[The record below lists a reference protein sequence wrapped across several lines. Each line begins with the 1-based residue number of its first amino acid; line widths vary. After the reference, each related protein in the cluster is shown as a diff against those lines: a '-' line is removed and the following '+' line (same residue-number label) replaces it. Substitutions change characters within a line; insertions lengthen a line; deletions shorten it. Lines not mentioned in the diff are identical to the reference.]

1 MSGSEKP
8 ESPKPP
14 TSPARKKRP
23 AWWRRWLMRPFVWGS
38 LLIVALLAGS
48 LFFVQSRYAR
58 RQVAARLVA
67 AISEKIGR
75 QIQVGDLDF
84 TFLPPAVELRDVV
97 IPGQRPSD
105 PVLAR
110 VPFVRVQATW
120 RDLRQQVLRLEQ
132 VEAVR
137 PEFNLQ
143 INPDGSTNLPRWKSD
158 STANGQQRL
167 EVQIGRVLVQ
177 GGVFHLNELQVPMTV
192 DAKAVW
198 GRLTG
203 KAERGGKGG
212 DRLDAMVTAQEV
224 VTALPGA
231 HPYAVTLSAKAS
243 LEPSEGQLRITAGRL
258 AGPDLR
264 AQVDGVISWR
274 DQARVALRT
283 DAQGAIR
290 LVNRMGFMTEPIDG
304 PFDYHGRVDVQGSNV
319 LYGGTLTA
327 PRVAILHRV
336 FEDAVVRY
344 TGGKEGLK
352 AEIVRAGY
360 AGGHAEG
367 KVTVGWV
374 NQDKLGIPVGLDLAF
389 NGLAIQPLIHDQFPG
404 QAIPVVDGLAGTVR
418 GTFRYRFEHAS
429 ALAGE
434 GQADL
439 TIDAVERGTGLPI
452 AGTAPVALRGG
463 VLSSD
468 DIHLTAPAQTLA
480 VSGFVF
486 DLNKTAGR
494 LLYRLDSQDL
504 GKVAPLLTQ
513 GAPANEPPP
522 FWLPNAG
529 QGTVSGDLAIDGAQY
544 LTHLSL
550 DLQNAVAPILSGS
563 VADTARGS
571 LTLSPTSV
579 DDLHIDLARGKA
591 ELTVA
596 GKVPLAETGKARA
609 SAPMSLAVDAS
620 AWPAQSIAAFL
631 LPAKAA
637 AGLHPGEIGGEVTGH
652 LDLGGFGDAMNG
664 KATFDIAGVAFQG
677 TAIGRTHG
685 ALEFEGP
692 QVRISQALTE
702 TPAGNILVTGTYD
715 GTPGREGGGSLD
727 FTLDAPQLS
736 LAADPFRGALD
747 GRLTGSM
754 SVAAVVGG
762 TVDRPDA
769 TVRVFGSGLSIAG
782 HPLTG
787 GDANG
792 GADAGAGNAQ
802 AILSWDGRSLQATGS
817 LLGLVSFD
825 GGGRLDTERADLA
838 FDVRSDALGT
848 LARLASSK
856 PLPDIKGS
864 FLGTLG
870 FTADFPQQAWRGQLR
885 LADLRAQYQGRTIA
899 NVEPVV
905 VDLLPDRLEIRSL
918 YMGEPKSQSEL
929 FASGSLGLKGKTT
942 PLDLRVQ
949 STLSAAWVG
958 LFAPS
963 IKVDGFLDLI
973 ATVRGTLDDPVLS
986 GQGELRDAKLLI
998 PQFPQQLDNLHGTVF
1013 FSHNAIELEG
1023 VRADMGGG
1031 QIQVSAQVTLPRP
1044 GEDFSYRVQVAAT
1057 DVSVRYPEGFLAR
1070 GDAEIAL
1077 ISTPQ
1082 SRVVRGQVRLSRLFY
1097 LEDVRV
1103 GTLDIVRRA
1112 LQRQRLQ
1119 VATTDPFLSSTQLN
1133 VQISGPGTLRVNN
1146 NVAKLRG
1153 DVDLTLKGTL
1163 ANPIL
1168 FGKVELEP
1176 GGTIVYADNNYE
1188 LERGLITFNNPYRID
1203 PVIDF
1208 VARTQVRSYA
1218 ISLSLSG
1225 TLDRLSAKFSSDEG
1239 LADLEVLALLASG
1252 QELQGPG
1259 RLQAPGERTDQAT
1272 QDVGASTF
1280 LAGQAASVVSERVGS
1295 LFGFDRF
1302 RIDPLANTGGSIGGV
1317 RLTVGKRISKNL
1329 LVTYSNN
1336 PAASEEYIVRA
1347 EWQVADNIVLILT
1360 RDGKLGTYAVDAEW
1374 EKRF

>member
-1 MSGSEKP
+1 
-8 ESPKPP
+8 
-14 TSPARKKRP
+14 
-23 AWWRRWLMRPFVWGS
+23 MRPFVWGS
-38 LLIVALLAGS
+38 LLIIALFAGALL
-48 LFFVQSRYAR
+48 FVQSRYAR
-58 RQVAARLVA
+58 TQVAARLVA

-75 QIQVGDLDF
+75 QIQVGELDF

-97 IPGQRPSD
+97 IPGPRPSD

-132 VEAVR
+132 VEAIQ
-137 PEFNLQ
+137 PEFNLR
-143 INPDGSTNLPRWKSD
+143 INPDGSTNLPHWKAD
-158 STANGQQRL
+158 RTASGQQRL

-231 HPYAVTLSAKAS
+231 HPYAATVSAKAS

-258 AGPDLR
+258 SGPDLR
-264 AQVDGVISWR
+264 AQVDGVVSWR

-304 PFDYHGRVDVQGSNV
+304 PFDYHGRVDVQGPSV
-319 LYGGTLTA
+319 SYGGTLTS
-327 PRVAILHRV
+327 PRVAIVHRV
-336 FEDAVVRY
+336 FENAVVRY
-344 TGGKEGLK
+344 AGGRDSLK

-367 KVTVGWV
+367 HVTVAWG
-374 NQDKLGIPVGLDLAF
+374 NQKREGVPVGIDLAF

-404 QAIPVVDGLAGTVR
+404 QSIPVVDGLAGTVR
-418 GTFRYRFEHAS
+418 GTFRYRFEHAT
-429 ALAGE
+429 ALAGD

-439 TIDAVERGTGLPI
+439 TIDAVEHGTGLPI

-468 DIHLTAPAQTLA
+468 AIHLTAPAQTLA

-486 DLNKTAGR
+486 DLNKSAGR

-504 GKVAPLLTQ
+504 GKVAPLLTL

-529 QGTVSGDLAIDGAQY
+529 QGTVSGDLAIDGPQY

-563 VADTARGS
+563 MADTARGS
-571 LTLSPTSV
+571 LTLRPTSV
-579 DDLHIDLARGKA
+579 DDLHIDLTRGA
-591 ELTVA
+591 AALTVA
-596 GKVPLAETGKARA
+596 GRVPLAATGQARA
-609 SAPMSLAVDAS
+609 SAPMSLAVDAR
-620 AWPAQSIAAFL
+620 AWPAQAIAAFL

-652 LDLGGFGDAMNG
+652 LDLAGFGDAMNG

-685 ALEFEGP
+685 ALDFEGP
-692 QVRISQALTE
+692 RVRITQALTE

-727 FTLDAPQLS
+727 FTLDAPQLA
-736 LAADPFRGALD
+736 LAENPFRDALG
-747 GRLTGSM
+747 GRLSGRM
-754 SVAAVVGG
+754 SIAAVVGG

-769 TVRVFGSGLSIAG
+769 TVRVFGSGLSVAG
-782 HPLTG
+782 HPLDDG
-787 GDANG
+787 SG
-792 GADAGAGNAQ
+792 GANAGTGNAQ
-802 AILSWDGRSLQATGS
+802 ALLSWDGRSLQATGS
-817 LLGLVSFD
+817 LLGLISFD
-825 GGGRLDTERADLA
+825 GGGRLDSERADLA

-848 LARLASSK
+848 LARLAS
-856 PLPDIKGS
+856 PRQPPDIKGS

-870 FTADFPQQAWRGQLR
+870 FTADFPRQEWRGQLR
-885 LADLRAQYQGRTIA
+885 LADLRMQYQDRTIA

-905 VDLLPDRLEIRSL
+905 LDLLPDRLEIRSL
-918 YMGEPKSQSEL
+918 YMSEPKSQSEL

-942 PLDLRVQ
+942 PLDLHVQ
-949 STLSAAWVG
+949 STLSAVWAG
-958 LFAPS
+958 LFVPS
-963 IKVDGFLDLI
+963 LSTLKMDGFLDLI

-998 PQFPQQLDNLHGTVF
+998 PQLSQQLDNLHGTLY
-1013 FSHNAIELEG
+1013 FSHNGIEVEG
-1023 VRADMGGG
+1023 LRADMGGG
-1031 QIQVSAQVTLPRP
+1031 KVQVSAQVTLPRP
-1044 GEDFSYRVQVAAT
+1044 GEDFSYRVQAALS
-1057 DVSVRYPEGFLAR
+1057 DVSIRYPEGFLAR
-1070 GDAEIAL
+1070 GDGDVAL
-1077 ISTPQ
+1077 VSTPQ
-1082 SRVVRGQVRLSRLFY
+1082 SRIVRGQIRLNRLFY
-1097 LEDVRV
+1097 LEDVRL
-1103 GTLDIVRRA
+1103 GTLDIVRRV

-1133 VQISGPGTLRVNN
+1133 VQIIGSDALRVNN

-1153 DVDLTLKGTL
+1153 GVDLTLQGTL
-1163 ANPIL
+1163 ANPVL

-1176 GGTIVYADNNYE
+1176 GGTLVYADNNYE
-1188 LERGLITFNNPYRID
+1188 LERGLITFNNPTRID

-1208 VARTQVRSYA
+1208 VARTLVRSYA
-1218 ISLSLSG
+1218 ISLSISG
-1225 TLDRLSAKFSSDEG
+1225 TLDHLNAKFSSDEG
-1239 LADLEVLALLASG
+1239 LADLEVLALLATG

-1259 RLQAPGERTDQAT
+1259 RLQVPGEQPDQTT

-1347 EWQVADNIVLILT
+1347 EWQVADNVILILT
-1360 RDGKLGTYAVDAEW
+1360 RDGKLGTYALDAEW

>member
-1 MSGSEKP
+1 VS
-8 ESPKPP
+8 
-14 TSPARKKRP
+14 RKRP
-23 AWWRRWLMRPFVWGS
+23 GRLRRWVMRPFVWGS
-38 LLIVALLAGS
+38 LLIIALFAGALL
-48 LFFVQSRYAR
+48 FVQSRYAR
-58 RQVAARLVA
+58 TQVAARLVA
-67 AISEKIGR
+67 AVSEKIGR
-75 QIQVGDLDF
+75 QIQVGGLDF

-97 IPGQRPSD
+97 IPGPRPSD
-105 PVLAR
+105 PVVAR
-110 VPFVRVQATW
+110 VPFVRVEATW
-120 RDLRQQVLRLEQ
+120 RDLRQHVLRLEQ
-132 VEAVR
+132 VEAIQ
-137 PEFNLQ
+137 PEINLQ
-143 INPDGSTNLPRWKSD
+143 INPDGSNNLPRWKSD
-158 STANGQQRL
+158 NTAGGQQSV
-167 EVQIGRVLVQ
+167 EVQIGRILVQ
-177 GGVFHLNELQVPMTV
+177 GGTFHLNELQVPMTV

-212 DRLDAMVTAQEV
+212 DRLDALVTAQEV

-231 HPYAVTLSAKAS
+231 RPYAVTLSAKAS
-243 LEPSEGQLRITAGRL
+243 LEPSESQLRIIAGRL
-258 AGPDLR
+258 AGPDLH

-319 LYGGTLTA
+319 LYGGTLTS

-336 FEDAVVRY
+336 FQDAVVRY

-352 AEIVRAGY
+352 AEIMRAGY

-374 NQDKLGIPVGLDLAF
+374 DQARRGIPVGIDLAF

-404 QAIPVVDGLAGTVR
+404 QPIPVVDGLAGTVR
-418 GTFRYRFEHAS
+418 GTFRYRFEHAT
-429 ALAGE
+429 ALAGD

-504 GKVAPLLTQ
+504 GRVAPLLTL

-529 QGTVSGDLAIDGAQY
+529 QGTVSGDLAIDGPQY

-563 VADTARGS
+563 VANAADTARGS
-571 LTLSPTSV
+571 LTLRPTSV
-579 DDLHIDLARGKA
+579 DDLHIDLTRGA
-591 ELTVA
+591 AALTVA
-596 GKVPLAETGKARA
+596 GRVPLAATGQARA
-609 SAPMSLAVDAS
+609 SAPMSLAVDS
-620 AWPAQSIAAFL
+620 RAWPAQAIAAFL

-652 LDLGGFGDAMNG
+652 LDLAGFGDALNG
-664 KATFDIAGVAFQG
+664 KATFDVADAGFQG

-685 ALEFEGP
+685 SLDFEGP
-692 QVRISQALTE
+692 RVRITQALTE

-736 LAADPFRGALD
+736 LAAEPFRGALGD
-747 GRLTGSM
+747 RLTGRV

-769 TVRVFGSGLSIAG
+769 TVRVFGTGLSVAG
-782 HPLTG
+782 HALTG
-787 GDANG
+787 GEGETGN
-792 GADAGAGNAQ
+792 GNAQ
-802 AILSWDGRSLQATGS
+802 ALLSWDGRSLQATGS
-817 LLGLVSFD
+817 LLGLISFD
-825 GGGRLDTERADLA
+825 GGGRLDSEHADLA

-848 LARLASSK
+848 LARLASPRQS
-856 PLPDIKGS
+856 PDIKGS

-870 FTADFPQQAWRGQLR
+870 FTADFPRQEWRGQLR
-885 LADLRAQYQGRTIA
+885 LADLRMQYQDRTIA

-905 VDLLPDRLEIRSL
+905 LDLLPDRLEIRSL
-918 YMGEPKSQSEL
+918 YMSEPKSQSEL

-942 PLDLRVQ
+942 PLDLHVQ
-949 STLSAAWVG
+949 STLSAVWAS
-958 LFAPS
+958 LFVPS
-963 IKVDGFLDLI
+963 LSTLKMDGVLDLI

-986 GQGELRDAKLLI
+986 GQGELRDAKLVI
-998 PQFPQQLDNLHGTVF
+998 PQLSQQLDNLHGTLY
-1013 FSHNAIELEG
+1013 FSHNGIEVEG
-1023 VRADMGGG
+1023 LRADMGGG
-1031 QIQVSAQVTLPRP
+1031 KVQVSAQVTLPRP
-1044 GEDFSYRVQVAAT
+1044 GEDFSYRVQAALS
-1057 DVSVRYPEGFLAR
+1057 DVSIRYPEGFLAR
-1070 GDAEIAL
+1070 GDGDVAL
-1077 ISTPQ
+1077 VSTPQ
-1082 SRVVRGQVRLSRLFY
+1082 SRIVRGQIRLNRLFY
-1097 LEDVRV
+1097 LEDVRL

-1133 VQISGPGTLRVNN
+1133 VQITGSDALRVNN

-1153 DVDLTLKGTL
+1153 GVDLTLQGTL
-1163 ANPIL
+1163 ANPVL

-1176 GGTIVYADNNYE
+1176 GGTLVYADNNYE
-1188 LERGLITFNNPYRID
+1188 LERGLITFNNPTHID

-1208 VARTQVRSYA
+1208 VARTLVRSYA
-1218 ISLSLSG
+1218 ISLSISG
-1225 TLDRLSAKFSSDEG
+1225 TLDHLNAKFSSDEG
-1239 LADLEVLALLASG
+1239 LADLEVLALLATG

-1259 RLQAPGERTDQAT
+1259 RLQVPGEQPDPTT

-1347 EWQVADNIVLILT
+1347 EWQVADNVILILT
-1360 RDGKLGTYAVDAEW
+1360 RDGKLGTYALDAEW

>member
-1 MSGSEKP
+1 AQRRGDQQERARPHHRADPAHRRPSRRQLPRRRPDHLDPDRLDGLQPLGRRSDPEPSPAGRGADADLPARLVAAPHRGARHRRHRDHPGDAARRGLPHPRRPGGDHVRLPRRRAHQPQPGQDPPRQGRPAGLLRQPARQAPLGRPRRRRHGGERRIGKGRAVSGSEKP

-243 LEPSEGQLRITAGRL
+243 LEPSEGHLRITAGRL

-563 VADTARGS
+563 VADTARS
-571 LTLSPTSV
+571 SPSP
-579 DDLHIDLARGKA
+579 AR
-591 ELTVA
+591 
-596 GKVPLAETGKARA
+596 
-609 SAPMSLAVDAS
+609 
-620 AWPAQSIAAFL
+620 
-631 LPAKAA
+631 
-637 AGLHPGEIGGEVTGH
+637 
-652 LDLGGFGDAMNG
+652 
-664 KATFDIAGVAFQG
+664 
-677 TAIGRTHG
+677 
-685 ALEFEGP
+685 
-692 QVRISQALTE
+692 
-702 TPAGNILVTGTYD
+702 Y
-715 GTPGREGGGSLD
+715 
-727 FTLDAPQLS
+727 
-736 LAADPFRGALD
+736 
-747 GRLTGSM
+747 
-754 SVAAVVGG
+754 
-762 TVDRPDA
+762 
-769 TVRVFGSGLSIAG
+769 
-782 HPLTG
+782 
-787 GDANG
+787 
-792 GADAGAGNAQ
+792 
-802 AILSWDGRSLQATGS
+802 RS
-817 LLGLVSFD
+817 
-825 GGGRLDTERADLA
+825 
-838 FDVRSDALGT
+838 
-848 LARLASSK
+848 
-856 PLPDIKGS
+856 P
-864 FLGTLG
+864 
-870 FTADFPQQAWRGQLR
+870 
-885 LADLRAQYQGRTIA
+885 
-899 NVEPVV
+899 
-905 VDLLPDRLEIRSL
+905 
-918 YMGEPKSQSEL
+918 
-929 FASGSLGLKGKTT
+929 
-942 PLDLRVQ
+942 
-949 STLSAAWVG
+949 
-958 LFAPS
+958 
-963 IKVDGFLDLI
+963 
-973 ATVRGTLDDPVLS
+973 
-986 GQGELRDAKLLI
+986 
-998 PQFPQQLDNLHGTVF
+998 
-1013 FSHNAIELEG
+1013 
-1023 VRADMGGG
+1023 
-1031 QIQVSAQVTLPRP
+1031 
-1044 GEDFSYRVQVAAT
+1044 
-1057 DVSVRYPEGFLAR
+1057 
-1070 GDAEIAL
+1070 
-1077 ISTPQ
+1077 
-1082 SRVVRGQVRLSRLFY
+1082 
-1097 LEDVRV
+1097 
-1103 GTLDIVRRA
+1103 RRA
-1112 LQRQRLQ
+1112 RR
-1119 VATTDPFLSSTQLN
+1119 
-1133 VQISGPGTLRVNN
+1133 
-1146 NVAKLRG
+1146 
-1153 DVDLTLKGTL
+1153 
-1163 ANPIL
+1163 
-1168 FGKVELEP
+1168 
-1176 GGTIVYADNNYE
+1176 
-1188 LERGLITFNNPYRID
+1188 ERPPR
-1203 PVIDF
+1203 
-1208 VARTQVRSYA
+1208 
-1218 ISLSLSG
+1218 
-1225 TLDRLSAKFSSDEG
+1225 
-1239 LADLEVLALLASG
+1239 
-1252 QELQGPG
+1252 
-1259 RLQAPGERTDQAT
+1259 
-1272 QDVGASTF
+1272 
-1280 LAGQAASVVSERVGS
+1280 
-1295 LFGFDRF
+1295 
-1302 RIDPLANTGGSIGGV
+1302 
-1317 RLTVGKRISKNL
+1317 
-1329 LVTYSNN
+1329 
-1336 PAASEEYIVRA
+1336 
-1347 EWQVADNIVLILT
+1347 
-1360 RDGKLGTYAVDAEW
+1360 
-1374 EKRF
+1374 